1 MTCLVGLAANPDSG
15 KDIRRVAAG
24 ASVFDNQ
31 EKRAVVARCLAGI
44 AAANSDPSVLYL
56 DDLRNIAR
64 SAVAASGIDATPV
77 DGPRH
82 GNAQDTIRA
91 AAAMRKAS
99 CGAVITLGGDGT
111 NRALAKGWL
120 DAPLVPIS
128 TGTNNVFPGMQ
139 EGSAA
144 GAAAALVASGTV
156 PLRDVAPQVKV
167 IHIEIE
173 GEADDVAL
181 IDAVATDDRFV
192 GARALLS
199 GDRLIAA
206 VLTRAIPS
214 AVGITSIAGLIQPLS
229 DADEGAMMVEFTARG
244 RPAQWHVRAP
254 IAPGRF
260 DDIPIAE
267 AHRIDLGETVEVV
280 GPCVLAF
287 DGERERVMRT
297 GQRAT
302 LSVRRDGPR
311 VIDIKST
318 LEVAARDGA
327 MLFPTAEGVRH
338 AG

>member
-44 AAANSDPSVLYL
+44 AAADPSPSVLYL
-56 DDLRNIAR
+56 DDLRAISR
-64 SAVAASGIDATPV
+64 SAVATAGVAGTPV
-77 DGPRH
+77 AGPRY
-82 GNAQDTIRA
+82 GNAQDTVRA

-99 CGAVITLGGDGT
+99 CGAVISLGGDGT

-144 GAAAALVASGTV
+144 GAAAALVASGSV
-156 PLRDVAPQVKV
+156 ALRDVAPQVKV
-167 IHIEIE
+167 IHVEIE
-173 GEADDVAL
+173 GEADDIAL

-214 AVGITSIAGLIQPLS
+214 AVGITSIAGLLEPMS
-229 DADEGAMMVEFTARG
+229 DEDDGAMTVDFIARG
-244 RPAQWHVRAP
+244 RSAKWHVRAP

-260 DDIPIAE
+260 DDIAIAD
-267 AHRIDLGETVEVV
+267 ARRVGLGETVEIV

-287 DGERERVMRT
+287 DGERERVMKA
-297 GQRAT
+297 GQRAR

>member
-1 MTCLVGLAANPDSG
+1 MSCLVGLAANPDSG

-31 EKRAVVARCLAGI
+31 EKRAVLARCLAGI
-44 AAANSDPSVLYL
+44 AAADANPSVLYL
-56 DDLRNIAR
+56 DDLRAIAH
-64 SAVAASGIDATPV
+64 SAVATAGVAGTPV
-77 DGPRH
+77 AGPRY
-82 GNAQDTIRA
+82 GNAQDTVHA
-91 AAAMRKAS
+91 AAAMREAS
-99 CGAVITLGGDGT
+99 CGAVISLGGDGT

-139 EGSAA
+139 EGSIA

-156 PLRDVAPQVKV
+156 ALRDVAPQVKV
-167 IHIEIE
+167 IHVDIE
-173 GEADDVAL
+173 GEDDDIAL

-206 VLTRAIPS
+206 VLTRAIPA
-214 AVGITSIAGLIQPLS
+214 AVGITSIAGLLQPMS
-229 DADEGAMMVEFTARG
+229 DADAGGLTVEFTARG
-244 RPAQWHVRAP
+244 KPAQWHVRAP

-260 DDIPIAE
+260 DDIAIAD
-267 AHRIDLGETVEVV
+267 ARRIDFGETVGIV

-287 DGERERVMRT
+287 DGERERVMKA

-318 LEVAARDGA
+318 LEVAAREGA
-327 MLFPTAEGVRH
+327 MIFPTAEGVRH